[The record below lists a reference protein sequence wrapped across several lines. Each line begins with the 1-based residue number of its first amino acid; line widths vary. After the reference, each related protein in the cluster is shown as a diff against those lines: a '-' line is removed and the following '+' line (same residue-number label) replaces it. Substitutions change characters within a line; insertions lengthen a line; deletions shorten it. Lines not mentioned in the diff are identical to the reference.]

1 MRVYYINYEKYFGTI
16 RGKVQRYFAIRHLAK
31 NVSPIECR
39 NTTITKEFYLN
50 SFFALVLYFSLCC
63 LKLLILDDIQ
73 YNTMQYA
80 KSTKTF

>member
-1 MRVYYINYEKYFGTI
+1 MNNWPQVNNEKYFGTI

-31 NVSPIECR
+31 NVSPIKCR

-63 LKLLILDDIQ
+63 LKLLILDDTHAVQ
-73 YNTMQYA
+73 KALKRFKN
-80 KSTKTF
+80 